1 MLSIINEILQTL
13 TSLSEKGGKGF
24 DCSEKSMSILS
35 SWKRPV
41 PIPQEHVPKSSL
53 QSVQEE
59 TETIFLPAS
68 NAPKQP
74 EISAQNSEDP
84 LGSILR
90 DIGDCKRCK
99 LANTRTNIVFGEG
112 SPSARLM
119 FVGEAPG
126 FDEDCQGRPFVGRA
140 GQLLTKIIQ
149 AMNMTREEVYICNVI
164 KCRPPENRNPEKDE
178 IMTCSQFL
186 NRQISVIKPRFIC
199 ALGTFSAQTLLK
211 TNEPIS
217 KLRGNFFDYSGIR
230 LMPTFHPSYLLRNPD
245 KKREVWNDM
254 QLIMQEMDKA

>member
-1 MLSIINEILQTL
+1 MSKRDSLLSIIDETLQTL
-13 TSLSEKGGKGF
+13 SSLSEKGGKGF
-24 DCSEKSMSILS
+24 DCSEQSLSILK
-35 SWKRPV
+35 SWKSPFSM
-41 PIPQEHVPKSSL
+41 HA
-53 QSVQEE
+53 
-59 TETIFLPAS
+59 PAS
-68 NAPKQP
+68 
-74 EISAQNSEDP
+74 EYSLD
-84 LGSILR
+84 SIKAEL
-90 DIGDCKRCK
+90 GDCKRCK

-126 FDEDCQGRPFVGRA
+126 FDEDRDGRPFVGRA

-186 NRQISVIKPRFIC
+186 NRQISVIKPQFIC

-211 TNEPIS
+211 TTEPIS
-217 KLRGNFFDYSGIR
+217 KLRGKFFDYNEIR
-230 LMPTFHPSYLLRNPD
+230 FMPTFHPSYLLRNPE
-245 KKREVWNDM
+245 KKREVWEDM
-254 QLIMQEMDKA
+254 KLLMHEMAINGKI